1 MRPLVSVIIPTY
13 NNERQLPRC
22 IDSLLAQTYGNFELI
37 AVDDGS
43 TDGSGSVLDAYAERD
58 ARIRVIHRKNGGVSS
73 ARNVGIDDA
82 KGEYVTFVDGDD
94 AVDPSYIEYLAGALR
109 QDGTAI
115 SSCIISRETE
125 NEVVT
130 FSEVRKTGEHITTRV
145 FGLADCAE
153 RVRYGSFNSCGV
165 MFRADAIGDTRFD
178 CNAHFAEDSL
188 FFFEV
193 FSRVGKFSFVGLPLY
208 FYITNP
214 DSAMNKP
221 FGEKRLAEIT
231 TWERIHTLVA
241 PLGEPLESAVRQ
253 KIATVCMHLFYG
265 LYRSGNLTD
274 ETARMLKSKA
284 KEGGATLF
292 LTDHR
297 LDRKAK
303 LKMRV
308 FLLPSPIRRICMA
321 VM

>member
-94 AVDPSYIEYLAGALR
+94 AVDPSYIEHLAGALR

-125 NEVVT
+125 NEAVT

-165 MFRADAIGDTRFD
+165 M
-178 CNAHFAEDSL
+178 
-188 FFFEV
+188 
-193 FSRVGKFSFVGLPLY
+193 
-208 FYITNP
+208 
-214 DSAMNKP
+214 
-221 FGEKRLAEIT
+221 
-231 TWERIHTLVA
+231 
-241 PLGEPLESAVRQ
+241 
-253 KIATVCMHLFYG
+253 
-265 LYRSGNLTD
+265 
-274 ETARMLKSKA
+274 
-284 KEGGATLF
+284 
-292 LTDHR
+292 
-297 LDRKAK
+297 
-303 LKMRV
+303 
-308 FLLPSPIRRICMA
+308 
-321 VM
+321 